1 MLGSLLAKQ
10 NPSLNETLDEV
21 YKEERRGFSASL
33 GSWPNPSLDGL
44 SFPNTDSKNALKLL
58 VRNYM
63 GSGPQIKGDEAPYVT
78 MDEIMK
84 CSLEEFVQVFKCHHG
99 GFKLL

>member
-10 NPSLNETLDEV
+10 NPSPNETLDEV

-33 GSWPNPSLDGL
+33 GGWPNPFLDGL
-44 SFPNTDSKNALKLL
+44 SFPNTNSKNTLKLL

-63 GSGPQIKGDEAPYVT
+63 GP
-78 MDEIMK
+78 
-84 CSLEEFVQVFKCHHG
+84 SLK
-99 GFKLL
+99 